1 MTKRKQRYPQPEP
14 TNTTYL
20 RSRIQAKGF
29 AQEQYLDSL
38 RNTPITISN
47 GPAGSGKTFLV
58 VGVALEKLLSNQVS
72 KIILTRPVVE
82 SDEELGFLPGTIEE
96 KLDPYLRPLYDAIE
110 EHVGITKAK
119 AILESGKVEIA
130 PLAYM
135 RGRTFSNSFVILDE
149 AQNSTVKQMK
159 LFLTRVGAFSTY
171 AINGDV
177 TQCDLKRPKDV
188 PVSEWEN
195 GLEFA
200 LRKLAGGRSPNI
212 NCISFS
218 YSDVVRSDLC
228 REVVHLLDAPDERGG
243 RSYEESSNLGT
254 ASLRVDDRP
263 RARLVSGG

>member
-14 TNTTYL
+14 TSTTYM
-20 RSRIQAKGF
+20 RHKIQPKGF
-29 AQEQYLDSL
+29 AQEQYLESL

-58 VGVALEKLLSNQVS
+58 VGVALEKLLTNQVS

-135 RGRTFSNSFVILDE
+135 RGRTFTNAFVILDE
-149 AQNSTVKQMK
+149 AQNATVKQIK
-159 LFLTRVGAFSTY
+159 LFLTRIGMYSQY

-188 PVSEWEN
+188 PASEWEN
-195 GLEFA
+195 GLEYA
-200 LRKLAGGRSPNI
+200 WRKLAGGRSSNI
-212 NCISFS
+212 NCLQFS
-218 YSDVVRSDLC
+218 YSDIVRSELC
-228 REVVHLLDAPDERGG
+228 KEVVELMDAPDDKGG
-243 RSYEESSNLGT
+243 LSYNDISTLGSPARTESR
-254 ASLRVDDRP
+254 A